1 MSKMIQ
7 IRNVPNR
14 LHGKLKARA
23 ARSGMSLSE
32 YLIGEL
38 EEREI
43 AEIDF
48 TNKPTLAESRK
59 RLNQYPLLD
68 VDIDIAD

>member
-1 MSKMIQ
+1 MIQ

-38 EEREI
+38 KEREI
-43 AEIDF
+43 AEIEDF
-48 TNKPTLAESRK
+48 ADKPTLAESRK
-59 RLNQYPLLD
+59 LLNQNPPQY
-68 VDIDIAD
+68 